1 MRTPVRL
8 SLFALGLVVAFVA
21 AAGLGHVTG
30 PVGPVAAADTG
41 ASAEHGAMSTGAPGG
56 AAAITAPLGGLAV
69 TAGGFSL
76 ALDQRQLPVGQ
87 SARFSFRIL
96 TGAGQPLR
104 AYSVTHDK
112 ELHLVVVRR
121 DTQHF
126 QHVHPTRDAQGTW
139 SLPLKLPAA
148 GDYKVFADF
157 APAGASDP
165 LVLTADVSAAG
176 SYQPVALPPAQAV
189 TAGGGYE
196 VRLAGD
202 LIAGRASTI
211 RLSISRGGRPVT
223 DLQPYLGAFGH
234 VVVLREGDL
243 AYLHV
248 HPEQQVGTGPT
259 ITFHVDVPTRGR
271 YRLFLDFKHDDQ
283 VRTAP
288 FTVVTTE
295 AS

>member
-1 MRTPVRL
+1 MSTPIRL
-8 SLFALGLVVAFVA
+8 TLFALGLVVAFVA
-21 AAGLGHVTG
+21 AAGLGHLTG
-30 PVGPVAAADTG
+30 PVGPVAAADSAAPSSGMDMGSEAEVG
-41 ASAEHGAMSTGAPGG
+41 AV
-56 AAAITAPLGGLAV
+56 TAPLGGLAV
-69 TAGGFSL
+69 TEGGYSL
-76 ALDQRQLPVGQ
+76 ALDQRELSVGR
-87 SARFSFRIL
+87 AMTFSFRIL
-96 TGAGQPLR
+96 NASGLPLQ
-104 AYSVTHDK
+104 AYSTTHDM

-126 QHVHPTRDAQGTW
+126 QHVHPVRDAQGRW
-139 SLPLKLPAA
+139 SLPLTLPAA

-157 APAGASDP
+157 APAGATDP
-165 LVLTADVSAAG
+165 IVLTADVSAG
-176 SYQPVALPPAQAV
+176 GDYRPVPLPPVATV

-196 VRLAGD
+196 VRLSGNLVAGH
-202 LIAGRASTI
+202 ASQI
-211 RLSISRGGRPVT
+211 RLSVSRGGRPVT

-248 HPEQQVGTGPT
+248 HPDEQSRTTGPT
-259 ITFHVDVPTRGR
+259 ITFHVDVPTSGR

-295 AS
+295 A